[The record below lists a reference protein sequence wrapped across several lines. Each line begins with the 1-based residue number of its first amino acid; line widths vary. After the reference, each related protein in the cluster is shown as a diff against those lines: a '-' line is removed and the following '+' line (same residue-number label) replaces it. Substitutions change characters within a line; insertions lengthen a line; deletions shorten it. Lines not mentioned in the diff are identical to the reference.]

1 MAVIFGRV
9 IGRER
14 DCRGEGVSR
23 QVCVL
28 YQRVGFTYL
37 ELLISGQDHLLL
49 AHLRQSAPGSCHR
62 YSTAAPRFP
71 RSVLIVSAATDV
83 DQIEAVPNRMM
94 RRSPPPVLVVQGSS
108 HCSRCPLWWPPLVQI
123 RQILQ
128 NRRHRRRPQ
137 KHLFVSQSRQGRQT
151 GWRWAMAEGRSGD
164 PGMTRK
170 LCLM

>member
-49 AHLRQSAPGSCHR
+49 AHPRQSAPGSCHR
-62 YSTAAPRFP
+62 YSTVAPRFP
-71 RSVLIVSAATDV
+71 RSVLLVSAATDV

-94 RRSPPPVLVVQGSS
+94 RRSPPPILVVQGSLS
-108 HCSRCPLWWPPLVQI
+108 KFAKFSKIVVIVVAPRNIFLCHKAVKVVKLVGGGRWPREDRV
-123 RQILQ
+123 
-128 NRRHRRRPQ
+128 
-137 KHLFVSQSRQGRQT
+137 
-151 GWRWAMAEGRSGD
+151 
-164 PGMTRK
+164 TRG
-170 LCLM
+170 